1 MAESKT
7 NMATVVSQCGSLKRT
22 GRKLSKLDPCPR
34 SSRANSTAS
43 ASALLAP
50 ISPCAFGDIGRLA
63 QSRASRQNGAKSR
76 INPGCEPTSC
86 SAGRPSRRSSCTYL
100 SPSLSVHEC
109 FQLRLQH
116 HHSAL
121 RFEFHVQVLH
131 PMLDYRQTFNCAPAW
146 PSGPSSPF
154 RPRRCRVA
162 SPAPYG
168 RHPSPMSPSPMA
180 ESKTTIALTGHGF
193 LECNKCAIDILRSDH
208 AIASR
213 STTHL
218 VVYAERKQGVVGRPS
233 ARARSGAHLPRGRPG
248 GLSSLLVFQFWP
260 ILVKKKHQNEQ
271 SRLISVAMATHCATG
286 PHCGG

>member
-1 MAESKT
+1 MWYPVAGSKT

-146 PSGPSSPF
+146 SSGPPSPF

-180 ESKTTIALTGHGF
+180 ESNTNMATVL
-193 LECNKCAIDILRSDH
+193 N
-208 AIASR
+208 ASWEWLGGR
-213 STTHL
+213 RRGRGRWRISR
-218 VVYAERKQGVVGRPS
+218 VGVRADSRPLLFFS
-233 ARARSGAHLPRGRPG
+233 SGAACCRHLALR
-248 GLSSLLVFQFWP
+248 VT
-260 ILVKKKHQNEQ
+260 
-271 SRLISVAMATHCATG
+271 A
-286 PHCGG
+286 

>member
-1 MAESKT
+1 MPL
-7 NMATVVSQCGSLKRT
+7 SQL
-22 GRKLSKLDPCPR
+22 
-34 SSRANSTAS
+34 RAHTHS
-43 ASALLAP
+43 
-50 ISPCAFGDIGRLA
+50 
-63 QSRASRQNGAKSR
+63 
-76 INPGCEPTSC
+76 EPTSC

-180 ESKTTIALTGHGF
+180 ESNTNMATVL
-193 LECNKCAIDILRSDH
+193 N
-208 AIASR
+208 ASWEW
-213 STTHL
+213 L
-218 VVYAERKQGVVGRPS
+218 GGR
-233 ARARSGAHLPRGRPG
+233 RRGRGRGRISRVGVQADSRPF
-248 GLSSLLVFQFWP
+248 LFFSSGQFS
-260 ILVKKKHQNEQ
+260 LKKHQHEQ
-271 SRLISVAMATHCATG
+271 SRLISVAMATRCATG
-286 PHCGG
+286 AHCGGRCQPMAMLSSPADVDQRQGH